1 MQVRS
6 LLRGYS
12 KVQLEVIKS
21 NVRIREVVF
30 SSCCLYRGLS
40 TASTS
45 SSSPNSGSNS
55 DSSSTNSPPTN
66 MSTSSAAKAASPS
79 GQRARKLTTLELQ
92 HLQRKGKKLSMLTAY
107 DYPTGMHAEKAGF
120 EMILVGDSLGMVV
133 LGYDTTQPVTMEDMI
148 HHSKAVRR
156 GAPTSFIIGDMPFGS
171 YEVSNA
177 EALRNAYRLMK
188 EGNVDAVKV
197 EGGHNRIEVVTK
209 LSDGGVAVMGHIGL
223 TPQSVSVLGGFRA
236 QV

>member
-1 MQVRS
+1 M
-6 LLRGYS
+6 
-12 KVQLEVIKS
+12 
-21 NVRIREVVF
+21 
-30 SSCCLYRGLS
+30 
-40 TASTS
+40 
-45 SSSPNSGSNS
+45 
-55 DSSSTNSPPTN
+55 
-66 MSTSSAAKAASPS
+66 
-79 GQRARKLTTLELQ
+79 
-92 HLQRKGKKLSMLTAY
+92 QRKGKKLSMLTAY

-156 GAPTSFIIGDMPFGS
+156 GAPNSFIIGDMPFGS

-188 EGNVDAVKV
+188 EGHVDAVKV

-209 LSDGGVAVMGHIGL
+209 LIDGGVAVMGHIGL